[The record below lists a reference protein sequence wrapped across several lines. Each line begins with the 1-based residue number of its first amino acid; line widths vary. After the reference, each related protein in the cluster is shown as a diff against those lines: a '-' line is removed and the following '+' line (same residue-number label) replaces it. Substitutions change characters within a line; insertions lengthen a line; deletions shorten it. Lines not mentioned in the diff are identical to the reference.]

1 VQISSPSFAG
11 PVTAKPSAGSASG
24 TSASSGATALDPSA
38 SQGNSIVQEF
48 LNYAKMNPIDRLRA
62 GIMKSMNITQ
72 QQLDAMPPAQKQAVE
87 QKIEQLIKEQLQ
99 KNADNQSTGQVV
111 DFSA

>member
-1 VQISSPSFAG
+1 
-11 PVTAKPSAGSASG
+11 
-24 TSASSGATALDPSA
+24 
-38 SQGNSIVQEF
+38 
-48 LNYAKMNPIDRLRA
+48 
-62 GIMKSMNITQ
+62 
-72 QQLDAMPPAQKQAVE
+72 MPPAQKQAVE